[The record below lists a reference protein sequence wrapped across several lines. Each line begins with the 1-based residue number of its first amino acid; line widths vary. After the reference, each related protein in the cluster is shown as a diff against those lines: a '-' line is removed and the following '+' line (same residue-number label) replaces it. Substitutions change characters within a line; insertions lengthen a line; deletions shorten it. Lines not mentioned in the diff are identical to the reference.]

1 MAKTVNIHEAKTH
14 LSALLKEVLEGEQI
28 IIAKNNTP
36 IAELKKYEEKPKKR
50 VAGTL
55 RDEIKIYGDF
65 SDADAEIEQMFNES
79 KLFPDE
85 NNTD

>member
-14 LSALLKEVLEGEQI
+14 LSALLKDVLEGKKV

-36 IAELKKYEEKPKKR
+36 IAELKKIESKPKQRKF
-50 VAGTL
+50 GTL
-55 RDEIKIYGDF
+55 RGKIKIHGDF
-65 SDADAEIEQMFNES
+65 SDSDKEIEKLFNES

-85 NNTD
+85 